1 MSNSQPVHSSHPPKR
16 LSPRPAKPS
25 SGGPRRRKR
34 LGELLVAS
42 GTIQQTQLNLALEEQ
57 RRHKGKRLGEILV
70 SRGYVSEHDLAQA
83 LAREFDLPFVDLATY
98 PLNAAALSA
107 LPAAIVLKFHVL
119 PIDFAGD
126 ALVVAL
132 GDPLAFDALDAVRL
146 NTPHGLRQ
154 VISMPSQLEA
164 RIGALLQPNLP
175 TAAGLTG
182 IDAILRELGETDPRD
197 STAATEAEPAT
208 ETDAGVVRLVNQILV
223 DAFRRGAS
231 DIHIE
236 PNGPHAPV
244 LARLRVDGECV
255 AYHELSPRLGAPLVA
270 RVKIMSDL
278 DIAERRKPQ
287 DGKVRF
293 LIGTTP
299 LELRVA
305 TLPTVGGNEDVV
317 LRLLP
322 AAKPRPLEQMALSSR
337 NLRELNVLLAK
348 PYGLILCGGPTG
360 SGKTTTLHSA
370 LGSINS
376 IDMKIWTAE
385 EPVEITQAGL
395 RQVQVN
401 RKIGLD
407 FAAAMRSFLRAD
419 PDVIMVGEM
428 RDKET
433 SLVAI
438 EASLTGHLV
447 LSTLHTN
454 NAPDTVIRLLDM
466 GLDPFGFADSLLGV
480 LAQRL
485 VRGLCTECRQ
495 PGAPAPAEMDAMVG
509 AFGGPDA
516 FARRFDL
523 ESAGQVAVW
532 TAAGC
537 ESCEGSGYRS
547 RIALHELLVADD
559 ALRAAIARRA
569 PIDEIRAL
577 ASRGGMGTLLQ
588 DGVEKAVLGDT
599 DMRQVLAACSR

>member
-1 MSNSQPVHSSHPPKR
+1 MSSVHPTHSSHPPKR
-16 LSPRPAKPS
+16 LSPRPPKPT
-25 SGGPRRRKR
+25 SGGARRRKR

-42 GTIQQTQLNLALEEQ
+42 GTIEQVQLNLALEEQ
-57 RRHKGKRLGEILV
+57 RRHKGRRLGEILV

-83 LAREFDLPFVDLATY
+83 LAREFELPFVDLATY
-98 PLNAAALSA
+98 PLNAAALTA
-107 LPAAIVLKFHVL
+107 LPAAIVLKYHVL
-119 PIDFAGD
+119 PIDFSGE

-146 NTPHGLRQ
+146 NTPHALRQ
-154 VISMPSQLEA
+154 VVSMPSQLEA
-164 RIGALLQPNLP
+164 RIGALLQSNAS
-175 TAAGLTG
+175 TASGPAG
-182 IDAILRELGETDPRD
+182 IDAILRELGETDPK
-197 STAATEAEPAT
+197 AAIEAEPAT
-208 ETDAGVVRLVNQILV
+208 ETDAAVVRLVNQILV

-236 PNGPHAPV
+236 PNGPHAPMIV
-244 LARLRVDGECV
+244 RFRVDGECS
-255 AYHELSPRLGAPLVA
+255 AYHELSGRLGPPVVA

-337 NLRELNVLLAK
+337 NLRELKTLLAK
-348 PYGLILCGGPTG
+348 PYGLLLCVGPTG

-370 LGSINS
+370 LGSINTV
-376 IDMKIWTAE
+376 DMKIWTAE
-385 EPVEITQAGL
+385 EPVEITQPGL

-433 SLVAI
+433 SLVAV

-454 NAPDTVIRLLDM
+454 SAPDTVVRLLDM

-485 VRGLCTECRQ
+485 VRGLCPECRQ
-495 PGAPAPAEMDAMVG
+495 AGAPTPTEMDAMVG

-516 FARRFDL
+516 FAQRFDL
-523 ESAGQVAVW
+523 DRADQVAVW
-532 TAAGC
+532 AAVGC
-537 ESCEGSGYRS
+537 ESCEGTGYQS

-569 PIDEIRAL
+569 SIDEIRAL